1 MSLVV
6 TGDAAATTSPPVRP
20 ETVVVP
26 SAKLHSTDVN
36 AGALVATQLRSAG
49 SSMPQLVL
57 APRLTDVKAWYL
69 GCGHHSRRGLRKK
82 SKRKAPEA
90 PAKKLTS
97 VRSEDALPGRKG
109 PPGGRLV
116 WRPYWTNLRW

>member
-69 GCGHHSRRGLRKK
+69 DGGHRSSRRGLRK
-82 SKRKAPEA
+82 KRKAPEA
-90 PAKKLTS
+90 PAKKLTA
-97 VRSEDALPGRKG
+97 VRSEYDLPGRKG